1 MFRCVGR
8 EAREGARRALRSCRS
23 DVRKR
28 GPNLSTVYTEVKGKV
43 PEVAGPFAAW
53 RLVELHDQQVFQA
66 RLDPGVSLQDA
77 RVREW
82 LSRSPGRVYAQPGP
96 EGVEITVAR
105 RNRPRPRERWWLHAL
120 LLLATLVTAT
130 LAGAGLT
137 DGDPL
142 RMVDVSAGG
151 IAIPVPTRLTP
162 ASVAPG
168 LWFSLPLLL
177 ILGGHELGH
186 YALARRHGMDVSPPF
201 FIPVPPSV
209 SLIGTFGAF
218 IRLRSPLLN
227 RAVLLDM
234 GAAGPIVGFL
244 LAIPAVLAGLW
255 MSTRVANMPAEVTAS
270 VGFVVDNQYLA
281 LGESLAFGAL
291 RALTPMGGA
300 GFVDLHPLAVAG
312 WMGMF
317 FTALNLVPVG
327 QLDGGHI
334 VYSLSRRAHRVAG
347 LLALALLLGMGMRW
361 MGWLVWGALILL
373 VSRGRVAHP
382 PVFDPGFRLNGPRR
396 VVAWACIVILVITFM
411 PVPFVL

>member
-1 MFRCVGR
+1 M
-8 EAREGARRALRSCRS
+8 
-23 DVRKR
+23 
-28 GPNLSTVYTEVKGKV
+28 

-77 RVREW
+77 RVRQW
-82 LSRSPGRVYAQPGP
+82 LSRWPGRVYAQPGP

-105 RNRPRPRERWWLHAL
+105 RSRPRPRERWWLHAL
-120 LLLATLVTAT
+120 LLLGTLVTAT

-151 IAIPVPTRLTP
+151 LAIPVPTRLTP

-201 FIPVPPSV
+201 FIPMLPSV

-234 GAAGPIVGFL
+234 GAAGPIIGFL
-244 LAIPAVLAGLW
+244 LSIPAVLAGLW
-255 MSTRVANMPAEVTAS
+255 MSTRVSGMPPEVTAS
-270 VGFVVDNQYLA
+270 VGFVVDNQYLPM
-281 LGESLAFGAL
+281 GESLAFGAL

-300 GFVDLHPLAVAG
+300 GFVDLHPLALAG
-312 WMGMF
+312 WMGLF
-317 FTALNLVPVG
+317 FTALNLIPVG

-373 VSRGRVAHP
+373 VGRGRIAHP

-396 VVAWACIVILVITFM
+396 EVAWACIVILIITFV

>member
-1 MFRCVGR
+1 M
-8 EAREGARRALRSCRS
+8 
-23 DVRKR
+23 
-28 GPNLSTVYTEVKGKV
+28 
-43 PEVAGPFAAW
+43 
-53 RLVELHDQQVFQA
+53 FQA

-120 LLLATLVTAT
+120 LLLGTLVTAT

-151 IAIPVPTRLTP
+151 LAIPVPTRLTP
-162 ASVAPG
+162 AAVAPG

-270 VGFVVDNQYLA
+270 VGFVVDDQYLA
-281 LGESLAFGAL
+281 MGESLAFWAL

-300 GFVDLHPLAVAG
+300 GFVDLHPLALAG
-312 WMGMF
+312 WMGLF
-317 FTALNLVPVG
+317 FTALNLIPVG

-373 VSRGRVAHP
+373 VGRGRIAHP

-396 VVAWACIVILVITFM
+396 VVAWACIVILIITFV

>member
-1 MFRCVGR
+1 M
-8 EAREGARRALRSCRS
+8 
-23 DVRKR
+23 
-28 GPNLSTVYTEVKGKV
+28 

-151 IAIPVPTRLTP
+151 LAIPVPTRLTP

-201 FIPVPPSV
+201 FIPMLPAV

-234 GAAGPIVGFL
+234 GAAGPIIGFL
-244 LAIPAVLAGLW
+244 LSIPAVLAGLW
-255 MSTRVANMPAEVTAS
+255 MSTRVSGMPPEVTAS

-300 GFVDLHPLAVAG
+300 GFVDLHPLALAG
-312 WMGMF
+312 WMGLF
-317 FTALNLVPVG
+317 FTALNLIPVG

-334 VYSLSRRAHRVAG
+334 VYSLSLRAHRVAG
-347 LLALALLLGMGMRW
+347 LLALVLLLGMGMRW

-373 VSRGRVAHP
+373 VGRGRIAHP

-396 VVAWACIVILVITFM
+396 AVAWACIVILIITFV